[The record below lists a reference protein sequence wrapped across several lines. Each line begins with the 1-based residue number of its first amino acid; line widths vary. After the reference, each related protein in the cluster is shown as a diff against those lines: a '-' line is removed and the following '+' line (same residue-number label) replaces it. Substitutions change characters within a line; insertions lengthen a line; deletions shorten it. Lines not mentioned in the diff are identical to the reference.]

1 MSLPQ
6 DTDVLIVGAGM
17 AGVTTAWA
25 LRQVG
30 IRSIVLEAQDRIGGR
45 IQTSRKWKKIPC
57 DMGAGWVSHP
67 TINPLIKIARKK
79 KIDLRPS
86 DLSKIAI
93 HDYSNA
99 EIDDLWVLYGAAY
112 AGVKLVA
119 ECRRDEGKRDIGL
132 SPVLPG
138 VLDAMNLDPK
148 TRRGIEFFIDTSIT
162 QAYAAEQKNLSLYNC
177 DDNYTELFLG
187 LWIVPDGYIRFVEM
201 LKKGLDIRTEHV
213 VCEIDRD
220 EQGVFVKIR
229 SHGEFRAPYAVV
241 TVPHGVLA
249 KGHIK
254 FTPCLPPWKQEA
266 IDRVRTGL
274 SDKFWFHF
282 PRKFW
287 KSKRDVVGRADP
299 EGKWSLWLNFEKYH
313 DNEPVLLAF
322 NRTKYAAKLEK
333 MSDDAVVAEAM
344 AALRKEY
351 GRRTPDPIAMQ
362 RSTWGTNEFAEGTI
376 THLPPGASA
385 EDYRTLGKPVGRL
398 RFAGD
403 STCPEFNLQVI
414 GAFWSGVREAERVTS
429 DMLMS
434 RRGPKSARV

>member
-67 TINPLIKIARKK
+67 TINPLIKIARKN

-99 EIDDLWVLYGAAY
+99 EIDDLWGLYGAAY

-119 ECRRDEGKRDIGL
+119 ECRREEGKRDMGL

-138 VLDAMNLDPK
+138 VLDTMNLDPK
-148 TRRGIEFFIDTSIT
+148 TRLGLEFFIDTSIT
-162 QAYAAEQKNLSLYNC
+162 QAYAAEQKHLSLYNW

-220 EQGVFVKIR
+220 EQGVFVKTR
-229 SHGEFRAPYAVV
+229 SHGELRAPYAVV

-254 FTPCLPPWKQEA
+254 FTPPLPPWKQEA

-274 SDKFWFHF
+274 SANSGFTS
-282 PRKFW
+282 PANSGSRSATSSAAPIRKGSGASGSTSRNTTTTSRSCW
-287 KSKRDVVGRADP
+287 RSIEPNTPPSSRNCRTTPWWRKRWRRCARSTAGARP
-299 EGKWSLWLNFEKYH
+299 IRS
-313 DNEPVLLAF
+313 PC
-322 NRTKYAAKLEK
+322 
-333 MSDDAVVAEAM
+333 S
-344 AALRKEY
+344 
-351 GRRTPDPIAMQ
+351 GRRGEP
-362 RSTWGTNEFAEGTI
+362 TN
-376 THLPPGASA
+376 
-385 EDYRTLGKPVGRL
+385 
-398 RFAGD
+398 
-403 STCPEFNLQVI
+403 
-414 GAFWSGVREAERVTS
+414 
-429 DMLMS
+429 S
-434 RRGPKSARV
+434 RRGQSPTSPQAPPPRTIGPWENPSAAFASPETRPARSSISRSSAPSGQESGKRRE

>member
-1 MSLPQ
+1 MK
-6 DTDVLIVGAGM
+6 
-17 AGVTTAWA
+17 
-25 LRQVG
+25 
-30 IRSIVLEAQDRIGGR
+30 LEAER
-45 IQTSRKWKKIPC
+45 
-57 DMGAGWVSHP
+57 
-67 TINPLIKIARKK
+67 
-79 KIDLRPS
+79 
-86 DLSKIAI
+86 
-93 HDYSNA
+93 
-99 EIDDLWVLYGAAY
+99 
-112 AGVKLVA
+112 
-119 ECRRDEGKRDIGL
+119 RRDEGKRDIGL

-138 VLDAMNLDPK
+138 VLDTMNLDPK

-162 QAYAAEQKNLSLYNC
+162 QAYAAEQKNLSLYNW

-187 LWIVPDGYIRFVEM
+187 LWIVPGGYIRFVEM

-213 VCEIDRD
+213 VSEIDRD
-220 EQGVFVKIR
+220 DQGVFVKTR

-287 KSKRDVVGRADP
+287 KSKRNVVGRADP
-299 EGKWSLWLNFEKYH
+299 DGKWSLWLNFEKYH
-313 DNEPVLLAF
+313 DNEPILLAF
-322 NRTKYAAKLEK
+322 NRTKYAARLEK
-333 MSDDAVVAEAM
+333 LSDDAVVAEAM

-362 RSTWGTNEFAEGTI
+362 RSTWGINEFAEGTI

-414 GAFWSGVREAERVTS
+414 GAFWSGVREAERVTG